1 MESINTRFKLLRKA
15 CNKTQTEWGKI
26 LGLSVSGVSEIE
38 SGRRNVTE
46 QHIIMLSNWNEQHI
60 NIDWLRN
67 GGSENDMF
75 KADFEIDDLADFC
88 AEITEGKDPFIAE
101 MLLKYRK
108 LSPKH
113 KQAIWEIFEELQKK
127 EEEEN

>member
-1 MESINTRFKLLRKA
+1 
-15 CNKTQTEWGKI
+15 
-26 LGLSVSGVSEIE
+26 
-38 SGRRNVTE
+38 
-46 QHIIMLSNWNEQHI
+46 MLSNWNEQHI